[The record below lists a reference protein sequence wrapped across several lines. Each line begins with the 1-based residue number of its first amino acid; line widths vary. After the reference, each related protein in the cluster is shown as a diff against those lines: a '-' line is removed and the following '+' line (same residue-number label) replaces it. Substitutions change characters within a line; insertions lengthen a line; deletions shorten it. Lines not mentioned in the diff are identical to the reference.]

1 MDERVTFYPP
11 RHVGTIVHLLL
22 LAAAAAAGGWGI
34 WGVSNAEVTVELLP
48 YIALIILFLIT
59 FPTLIYSL
67 YSLHRSAYMLSRSGI
82 KLDWG
87 WRSEMLPI
95 ESVKWVY
102 RVEDLETPP
111 QLPLVRW
118 PGAVTGIRRFQRGP
132 EVEFL
137 ASKASGLII
146 IAAGDRY
153 YAISPL
159 NENGFL
165 TAYHQWIE
173 MGSIIHLQAETVRPA
188 LIMNEILDN
197 RPILWILI
205 SGAALNITL
214 LIWTLLVIPTREL
227 VSLGFTPAGVPY
239 PGLDSV
245 RLVLFPIINT
255 TAYLANLVLGLF
267 LFRSPE
273 NRYLAYILWGASL
286 IVAILFHVA
295 MLFILR

>member
-11 RHVGTIVHLLL
+11 RQIGTIVHLLL

-48 YIALIILFLIT
+48 FIALIILFLIA
-59 FPTLIYSL
+59 FPSLIYSL
-67 YSLHRSAYMLSRSGI
+67 YSLHRSAYMLSRGGI

-95 ESVKWVY
+95 ESIKWIY
-102 RVEDLETPP
+102 RVDDLETPP
-111 QLPLVRW
+111 QLPLIRW

-132 EVEFL
+132 EVEFM
-137 ASKASGLII
+137 ASKARELII

-159 NENGFL
+159 NANEFL
-165 TAYHQWIE
+165 TAYQQWTE
-173 MGSIIHLQAETVRPA
+173 MGAIISLKAETVRPA
-188 LIMNEILDN
+188 LIMNEIIAN
-197 RPILWILI
+197 RPILTILI
-205 SGAALNITL
+205 SGAVLNITL
-214 LIWTLLVIPTREL
+214 LIWTLMVIPTRET
-227 VSLGFTPAGVPY
+227 VSLGFTPAGIPH

-255 TAYLANLVLGLF
+255 TAYLTNLVLGLF
-267 LFRSPE
+267 LFRNRE
-273 NRYLAYILWGASL
+273 NRYLASILWGGSL
-286 IVAILFHVA
+286 AVAILFHIA
-295 MLFILR
+295 LLFILN